1 MDIDVKVKE
10 LTTYDIGDDGKSV
23 TLRLTDVD
31 GTRVSLSFQIP
42 DLGNL
47 AMTLPSL
54 IEAALRRQ
62 YRDGSFRFAYPTDTW
77 SVEEASDPS
86 RLILTLRTSDGFAC
100 EFRHDARLCEAAR
113 ELAARRLRHADTHVA
128 HEH

>member
-62 YRDGSFRFAYPTDTW
+62 YRDGSIPPRL
-77 SVEEASDPS
+77 SDRHVVGRGGERPF
-86 RLILTLRTSDGFAC
+86 TTSS
-100 EFRHDARLCEAAR
+100 
-113 ELAARRLRHADTHVA
+113 
-128 HEH
+128 